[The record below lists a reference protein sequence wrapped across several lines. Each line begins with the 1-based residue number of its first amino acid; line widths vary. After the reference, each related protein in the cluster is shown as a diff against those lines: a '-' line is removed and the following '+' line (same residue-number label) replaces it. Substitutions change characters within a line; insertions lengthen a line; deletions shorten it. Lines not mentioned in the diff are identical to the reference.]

1 MKIDKK
7 KTMYV
12 SAGRIKGQKIL
23 RPPGEI
29 RPITSKVKQ
38 ALFNIIGDCSG
49 MKTLDLFGGSGSIT
63 LEAYSRGAEE
73 CVIVE
78 ADVSKKNVILENLKN
93 ADFQKCKVVISD
105 ALRYCKNCSEQY
117 DFIMLDPPFVWD
129 KKEELLELIGDRNML
144 SDDGILVL
152 HVFKKEEISPKIGKF
167 VRYDQR
173 TYGSNTLM
181 FYKNESNL
189 K

>member
-7 KTMYV
+7 MTMYV
-12 SAGRIKGQKIL
+12 SAGRIKGRKIL
-23 RPPGEI
+23 RPPGEV

-63 LEAYSRGAEE
+63 LEAYSRGAED

-93 ADFQKCKVVISD
+93 AGFQKCKVIISD

-129 KKEELLELIGDRNML
+129 KKEELLALISDRNML
-144 SDDGILVL
+144 TDAGVIAL
-152 HVFKKEEISPKIGKF
+152 HVFKKEDINPKIGKF
-167 VRYDQR
+167 IRYDQR
-173 TYGSNTLM
+173 IYGTNTLL
-181 FYKNESNL
+181 FYKNDTSSE
-189 K
+189 